1 MIPQGGPHG
10 RQVRVVQGQG
20 QEALLRLKAGN
31 GETILASQGYRSKAG
46 CLNGIESVRTNST
59 RSGAVEERKSKNG
72 QHYFVLKAGNGQI
85 VGTSERYKST
95 SACSNGCKS
104 VAKNAPKA
112 KLAEV

>member
-1 MIPQGGPHG
+1 MAGKFELYKGKDKKHYF
-10 RQVRVVQGQG
+10 
-20 QEALLRLKAGN
+20 RLKAGN

-59 RSGAVEERKSKNG
+59 RTGAVEERKAKNG
-72 QHYFVLKAGNGQI
+72 QHYFVLKANNGQV

-95 SACSNGCKS
+95 SACTNGCKS

-112 KLAEV
+112 KLSEL